1 MSAKSPNVEPRA
13 GDFGEPVRIIEVT
26 PLVVPVP
33 ETYPD
38 IDPAEIPDAPAVPER
53 EPEKVPS

>member
-1 MSAKSPNVEPRA
+1 MNASAPRA

-33 ETYPD
+33 ETFP
-38 IDPAEIPDAPAVPER
+38 DPAPAESPETPTVPER
-53 EPEKVPS
+53 EPEKVPT